1 MRRVNMKFGSIDE
14 ILEFAINAE
23 KEAVAFYAS
32 LAKEATRKS
41 LKKTFETFAK
51 EEEKHVALI
60 SDMAGNKEKIDS
72 YEFKK
77 VTDLK
82 ISDYMAEVEYEQGMP
97 MPEILKVAMKREEK
111 AVKLYSMLADQ
122 TDHEDAKKVFMI
134 LVQEESKHKLA
145 LESMYDDYL
154 ADQDN

>member
-1 MRRVNMKFGSIDE
+1 MSAN
-14 ILEFAINAE
+14 
-23 KEAVAFYAS
+23 
-32 LAKEATRKS
+32 
-41 LKKTFETFAK
+41 KKQ
-51 EEEKHVALI
+51 I
-60 SDMAGNKEKIDS
+60 GS
-72 YEFKK
+72 YEFKE

-82 ISDYMAEVEYEQGMP
+82 ISDYMAGVEYEKGMP

-111 AVKLYSMLADQ
+111 AVKLYTMLAGQ
-122 TDHEDAKKVFMI
+122 TDKDDAKKVFMI